1 MKIKDILK
9 RIYSALTVGL
19 LSAFL
24 MINSVPFSCGNF
36 SYMDVGSNMLLSLGI
51 CWIATRQNK
60 PAHFKYYAGIMLV
73 LTFLDVY
80 IPRLVLGISFFSK
93 DYIGEI
99 KQCLGW
105 ITFGSYWVCIV
116 LSTYLSNTK
125 YYNIFP
131 SQNKVVNYLFRGLS
145 WTGQIIVWG
154 YLFLILL
161 LAVIRVFK

>member
-24 MINSVPFSCGNF
+24 MINSVRFSLYNL
-36 SYMDVGSNMLLSLGI
+36 SYIDVGINMLLALGI

-73 LTFLDVY
+73 LTFLYIY

-116 LSTYLSNTK
+116 LSAYLSNTK

-131 SQNKVVNYLFRGLS
+131 NQNKVVSYLFRGLS
-145 WTGQIIVWG
+145 WTGQIVVWG
-154 YLFLILL
+154 IILTVLF
-161 LAVIRVFK
+161 V